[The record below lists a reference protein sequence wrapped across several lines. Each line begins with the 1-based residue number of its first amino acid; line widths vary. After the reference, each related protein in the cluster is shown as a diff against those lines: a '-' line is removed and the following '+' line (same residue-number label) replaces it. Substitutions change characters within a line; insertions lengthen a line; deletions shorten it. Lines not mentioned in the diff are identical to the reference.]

1 MPKVSS
7 SKADLLKKWI
17 NNAKHLSTDG
27 TVVYCN
33 ACSKQVSS
41 NQKFQIDQ
49 HLATAI
55 HKEMESRFNGK
66 VQQTFGSTALCGSSQ
81 QNEDSK
87 NEFYFD
93 LSNSMAQSNIPWNKL
108 EQPAFRKVLEK
119 YCNRHIPNESILRK
133 SYLKKYTC

>member
-17 NNAKHLSTDG
+17 NNAKHLSADG

-55 HKEMESRFNGK
+55 HKEVEKRFNGK
-66 VQQTFGSTALCGSSQ
+66 VQQTIVSTALCVSFQ
-81 QNEDSK
+81 QN
-87 NEFYFD
+87 
-93 LSNSMAQSNIPWNKL
+93 
-108 EQPAFRKVLEK
+108 
-119 YCNRHIPNESILRK
+119 
-133 SYLKKYTC
+133 